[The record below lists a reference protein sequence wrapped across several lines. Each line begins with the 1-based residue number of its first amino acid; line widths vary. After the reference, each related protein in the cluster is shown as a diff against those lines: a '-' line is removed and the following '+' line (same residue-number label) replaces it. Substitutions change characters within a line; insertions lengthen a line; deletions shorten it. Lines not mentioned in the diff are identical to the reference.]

1 MRHDLIVVG
10 GGPVGVALAR
20 AASARLSVALVGEPP
35 RAAPPPAGEFDARVY
50 ALSPANV
57 AFLRGLGAWDAL
69 EPERITPVH
78 AMSIFGDDARS
89 RLQFDALEAGV
100 PELAWIV
107 EDGALQRALWQALGS
122 IEVIGGAACERLVVD
137 AERAS
142 LFFAGGRSIDAR
154 LVVGADGA
162 QSFVRHAA
170 GIGARESDY
179 AQAALVGNFRAARP
193 HANAARQWFQHG
205 AVLALLPL
213 AQGQVS
219 MVWSLPADEA
229 ERLAGLSPE
238 ALAAAVGE
246 ASRGAL
252 GELAPASAVRSY
264 RLRRLAA
271 RSVVAPRIALA
282 GDAAHVI
289 HPLAGQGLN
298 LGLQDVGG
306 LAGTLARRE
315 AGRDPG
321 EHALLRRYERARA
334 EAVLAMD
341 GVVHGLFRLYGARNR
356 VVARARNMGLNLT
369 DRLPVLKNVLMRRA
383 MG

>member
-1 MRHDLIVVG
+1 VRLDLIVVG
-10 GGPVGVALAR
+10 GGPVGAALAR
-20 AASARLSVALVGEPP
+20 AASASLSVALVGEPP
-35 RAAPPPAGEFDARVY
+35 RFAPPSAAEFDARVY

-57 AFLRGLGAWDAL
+57 AFLRSLGAWDAL
-69 EPERITPVH
+69 GPERLTPVH
-78 AMSIFGDDARS
+78 ALSIFGDDARS
-89 RLQFDALEAGV
+89 RLDFDALEAGV

-107 EDGALQRALWQALGS
+107 EDGALQRALWQALGG
-122 IEVIGGAACERLVVD
+122 IEVIGGVACERLVVD

-142 LFFAGGRSIDAR
+142 LFFADGRSLDAR
-154 LVVGADGA
+154 LIVGADGA
-162 QSFVRHAA
+162 QSFVRRAA
-170 GIGARESDY
+170 GIGARASDY
-179 AQAALVGNFRAARP
+179 GQAALVANFHAARP
-193 HANAARQWFQHG
+193 HANVARQWFQDG

-213 AQGQVS
+213 PRGQVS
-219 MVWSLPADEA
+219 MVWSLPAHEA
-229 ERLAGLSPE
+229 ERLAGLSPT

-264 RLRRLAA
+264 PLRRLAA

-298 LGLQDVGG
+298 LGLQDARV
-306 LAGTLARRE
+306 LAGTLASRE

-321 EHALLRRYERARA
+321 EHALLRRYERTRA

-341 GVVHGLFRLYGARNR
+341 GVVHGLFRLYGARSR
-356 VVARARNMGLNLT
+356 VVARARNLGLNLT